1 MFINIGDN
9 HTVRSREIIVII
21 DQNATES
28 SSIVEKMIKN
38 KRKQSKVIGSRKMA
52 KSIVITNDLIYL
64 SSLSVLTLKKRSSV
78 FSGINKIEA
87 CE

>member
-38 KRKQSKVIGSRKMA
+38 KRKQLKVIGSRKMA

>member
-9 HTVRSREIIVII
+9 HTVRSREIILII
-21 DQNATES
+21 DQTATES
-28 SSIVEKMIKN
+28 SSIVEELIKN
-38 KRKQSKVIGSRKMA
+38 KRKQSKVIGLEKMA

-78 FSGINKIEA
+78 FSGINKIES
-87 CE
+87 

>member
-9 HTVRSREIIVII
+9 HTVRSREIILII
-21 DQNATES
+21 DQTATES
-28 SSIVEKMIKN
+28 SSIVEELIKN
-38 KRKQSKVIGSRKMA
+38 KREQSKVIGLEKMA

-78 FSGINKIEA
+78 FSGINKIES
-87 CE
+87 